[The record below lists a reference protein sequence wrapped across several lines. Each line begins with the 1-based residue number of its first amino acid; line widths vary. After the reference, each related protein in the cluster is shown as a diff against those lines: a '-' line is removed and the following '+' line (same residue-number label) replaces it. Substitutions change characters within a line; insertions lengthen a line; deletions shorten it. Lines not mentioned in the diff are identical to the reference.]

1 MSTEKE
7 RTRFHAPGSGPVA
20 PPDPYATDSPSAP
33 GHPPRAGSGS
43 GSEAGAGAQAGTGTR
58 VSVLLSHG
66 SALGELV
73 EAELDEPRDDEVVV
87 RVEAVG
93 VCHTDLLAQRRLGSR
108 TAVLGHE
115 GCGTVERLGPRAE
128 GLAVGDRVVI
138 SFASCGKCVPCRS
151 GFPGYCAH
159 SGALNGSGRRRDGS
173 PTLRVRGDP
182 VFGSFFGQSSFATAV
197 LAGARSCVPVD
208 GLPPEV
214 AAPLGCGF
222 LTGAGAVL
230 NVLRPRP
237 FERLLVVGA
246 GGVGA
251 AAALTALSEGVEVVV
266 AEPVEARRALLT
278 EQGAAAVASLD
289 EPIPPVTHA
298 LDTTGRP
305 EAIARALSLLRPRGA
320 LALVGLGPAE
330 VPVDVR
336 SLTMRGLRLLGCVEG
351 DAEPALLIPELV
363 RRHRAGLL
371 PLDRLVTT
379 YALGDI
385 ERAVADQRAGLT
397 LKAVLLPGA

>member
-1 MSTEKE
+1 MS
-7 RTRFHAPGSGPVA
+7 G
-20 PPDPYATDSPSAP
+20 ATGTVSAYEHRP
-33 GHPPRAGSGS
+33 K
-43 GSEAGAGAQAGTGTR
+43 AGAGAEDEAGTR
-58 VSVLLSHG
+58 ISVLLSHG

-73 EAELDEPRDDEVVV
+73 EAELDAPRDDEVVV

-93 VCHTDLLAQRRLGSR
+93 LCHTDLLAQKRLGNRS
-108 TAVLGHE
+108 AVLGHE

-128 GLAVGDRVVI
+128 GLAVGDRVVL
-138 SFASCGKCVPCRS
+138 SFASCGECDPCRS

-159 SGALNGSGRRRDGS
+159 SAALNGSGRRRDGS
-173 PTLRVRGDP
+173 PTLRVGGEP
-182 VFGSFFGQSSFATAV
+182 VFGSFFGQSSFATSV
-197 LAGARSCVPVD
+197 LAGARSCVPVGD
-208 GLPPEV
+208 LSPAV

-237 FERLLVVGA
+237 RDRLLVVGA

-266 AEPVEARRALLT
+266 AEPVEARRALLASH
-278 EQGAAAVASLD
+278 GATAVASLD
-289 EPIPPVTHA
+289 EPVPPVTHA

-305 EAIARALSLLRPRGA
+305 EAIARALALLRPRGA
-320 LALVGLGPAE
+320 LAVVGLGPAE
-330 VPVDVR
+330 IPLDVR

-363 RRHRAGLL
+363 RRHRDGLL

-385 ERAVADQRAGLT
+385 ERAVVDQRAGLT
-397 LKAVLLPGA
+397 LKAVLLPGT

>member
-1 MSTEKE
+1 MSGVTG
-7 RTRFHAPGSGPVA
+7 TGFADGPAPRS
-20 PPDPYATDSPSAP
+20 
-33 GHPPRAGSGS
+33 
-43 GSEAGAGAQAGTGTR
+43 GAGTAI
-58 VSVLLSHG
+58 SVLLSRG

-87 RVEAVG
+87 RIEAVG
-93 VCHTDLLAQRRLGSR
+93 VCHTDLLAQKRLGSR
-108 TAVLGHE
+108 PGVLGHE

-138 SFASCGKCVPCRS
+138 SFASCGECVPCRS
-151 GFPGYCAH
+151 GFPGYCAC
-159 SGALNGSGRRRDGS
+159 SVALNGSGGRRDGS
-173 PTLRVRGDP
+173 PTLRVGGEP

-197 LAGARSCVPVD
+197 LTRARSCVPVGD
-208 GLPPEV
+208 LAPEV

-237 FERLLVVGA
+237 RERLLVVGA

-251 AAALTALSEGVEVVV
+251 AAALVALSEGVEVVV
-266 AEPVEARRALLT
+266 ADPVEARGALLT
-278 EQGAAAVASLD
+278 AYGATAVASLD

-305 EAIARALSLLRPRGA
+305 EAIARALALLGPRGA
-320 LALVGLGPAE
+320 LTLVGLGPAE
-330 VPVDVR
+330 IPLDVR
-336 SLTMRGLRLLGCVEG
+336 SLTMRGLRLSGCVEG
-351 DAEPALLIPELV
+351 DAEPARLIPELI
-363 RRHRAGLL
+363 RRHRDGVL

-379 YALGDI
+379 YPLDAI